1 MSEMFYMHQNLP
13 NTQSSNNNNDPPD
26 NKKVGNLE
34 DDANKIAEEIKGH
47 FNKDALMKFL
57 IKSKKRII

>member
-1 MSEMFYMHQNLP
+1 MLFMQQNLP
-13 NTQSSNNNNDPPD
+13 NTESSNNNNNPPD

-34 DDANKIAEEIKGH
+34 DDANQIAEEMIGH